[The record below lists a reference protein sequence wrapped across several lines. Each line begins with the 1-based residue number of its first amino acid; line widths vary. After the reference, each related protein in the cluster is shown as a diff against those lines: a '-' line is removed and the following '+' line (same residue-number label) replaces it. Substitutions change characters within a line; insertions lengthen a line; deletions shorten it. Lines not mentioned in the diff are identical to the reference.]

1 MPTIV
6 AFCGKA
12 GAGKDTAA
20 QVLCDHLGFERLAF
34 ADPLKEA
41 LAIIANEPVQNFH
54 DPVLKEEF
62 CPLFNMTRREA
73 LQKFGTES
81 VRDVLGE
88 NVWVERLLRS
98 MSSSGKYVISDCR
111 FDNEARALREAGGY
125 VVRIDRMSDLRDVPE
140 HRSEVGISDILI
152 DSAINNDSDI
162 DLFRQDV
169 LSEVRTL
176 LAGQGVKL

>member
-54 DPVLKEEF
+54 DPVLKEE
-62 CPLFNMTRREA
+62 LDR
-73 LQKFGTES
+73 KS
-81 VRDVLGE
+81 VV
-88 NVWVERLLRS
+88 
-98 MSSSGKYVISDCR
+98 
-111 FDNEARALREAGGY
+111 
-125 VVRIDRMSDLRDVPE
+125 
-140 HRSEVGISDILI
+140 
-152 DSAINNDSDI
+152 
-162 DLFRQDV
+162 
-169 LSEVRTL
+169 
-176 LAGQGVKL
+176 